1 MDEQLTQLK
10 AGLADL
16 KDALSQAVTRIDAK
30 LSALQN
36 NNPDLSEEIQD
47 VRDDIA
53 VVQGLAA
60 DQTAST
66 AQAPAADQTAQA
78 PGAPT
83 SAPTSGPDTTATA
96 GVANT
101 EPAATADGTTA
112 APATPAET
120 TAPADQAPVPA
131 AADQGQSAPAGDGTV
146 TA

>member
-60 DQTAST
+60 DQT
-66 AQAPAADQTAQA
+66 PAA
-78 PGAPT
+78 APT
-83 SAPTSGPDTTATA
+83 ATTAT
-96 GVANT
+96 
-101 EPAATADGTTA
+101 D
-112 APATPAET
+112 
-120 TAPADQAPVPA
+120 A
-131 AADQGQSAPAGDGTV
+131 AAASKNTTHKRPTNQNFKRDASVVCASVRPYGALVAHP
-146 TA
+146 

>member
-60 DQTAST
+60 DQT
-66 AQAPAADQTAQA
+66 PAA
-78 PGAPT
+78 APT
-83 SAPTSGPDTTATA
+83 ATTATDAAAA

-112 APATPAET
+112 APAAT
-120 TAPADQAPVPA
+120 
-131 AADQGQSAPAGDGTV
+131 DQGQSAPAGDGTV